1 MMRATLIPREAT
13 IPLRLRVLRP
23 GGTEADCHFPSD
35 LVPGGFHVGTLL
47 HEACVAVGSFS
58 PEGHEQFEARHPFRL
73 RGMASAPEVR
83 GSGAGR
89 LLLEHAVEV
98 LAQRGCDLLWCNA
111 RAVAIPFYERM
122 GFSGVGP
129 LFDIPG
135 IGPHQVM
142 YRTIDRVG

>member
-1 MMRATLIPREAT
+1 MHASLVPLEAT

-35 LVPGGFHVGTLL
+35 QVPGGFHVGTFLNA
-47 HEACVAVGSFS
+47 ACVAVGSFS
-58 PEGHEQFEARHPFRL
+58 PEGHEQFKAHHPYRL

-83 GSGAGR
+83 GLGAGR
-89 LLLEHAVEV
+89 ILLEHAVDV
-98 LAQRGCDLLWCNA
+98 LAHRGCDLLWCNA
-111 RAVAIPFYERM
+111 REVAIPFYERM
-122 GFSGVGP
+122 GLSGVGP

-142 YRTIDRVG
+142 YRTIARVG

>member
-1 MMRATLIPREAT
+1 MNAALIPLEAT

-35 LVPGGFHVGTLL
+35 HVPGAFHVGTFV
-47 HEACVAVGSFS
+47 EEQCVAVGSFS
-58 PEGHEQFEARHPFRL
+58 PEAHADLPARRPYRL

-83 GSGAGR
+83 GRGAGR
-89 LLLEHAVEV
+89 MLLDQAVVV
-98 LAQRGCDLLWCNA
+98 LAERGCDLLWCNA
-111 RAVAIPFYERM
+111 REVAIPFYERM
-122 GFSGVGP
+122 GFIGRGP

-142 YRTIDRVG
+142 LLPIDRVG